1 MSPKNIMSMA
11 KVYITPGELADR
23 ISILEIKREK
33 AHHDKDELYELQ
45 REWESFGIGRSY
57 INDLKKINLEGW
69 DVVQRIY
76 EMFEDISDSAGVD
89 KEECYKVCRN
99 AHFINKK
106 RVTLKNYINKVLGVE
121 RKEVKTWNNSTI

>member
-57 INDLKKINLEGW
+57 INDLKKINLEAW
-69 DVVQRIY
+69 DVVDNIY
-76 EMFEDISDSAGVD
+76 RLFDDGL
-89 KEECYKVCRN
+89 KVGDYIEAALVCKK
-99 AHFINKK
+99 AHDLNKQ
-106 RVTLKNYINKVLGVE
+106 RVTLKNNINKWLGVD
-121 RKEVKTWNNSTI
+121 RQEVKTWNNSTI